1 MLESI
6 LQQYLWKL
14 KNARKGFSID
24 SQIALSEAENLPCSG
39 KDLCYVTRDEHVDYK
54 IKLILSAYWLVKEKV
69 WNPTLS
75 SLADLPTLPSL
86 HVMKNLQ
93 FSAQSSTGEI
103 FFVTEQCKLLWSP
116 NCWGYKCIF
125 PRNKTENIETHALWT
140 ENVLKLHIAANV
152 TNTPN
157 NSKKQAQPK
166 GERL

>member
-1 MLESI
+1 MIQQHKDPIESEI
-6 LQQYLWKL
+6 EGQVSIFHFFKKVREKKL
-14 KNARKGFSID
+14 DRA
-24 SQIALSEAENLPCSG
+24 
-39 KDLCYVTRDEHVDYK
+39 DLMFKAY
-54 IKLILSAYWLVKEKV
+54 SAAYWLVKEKV
-69 WNPTLS
+69 WNQTLS

-93 FSAQSSTGEI
+93 FSAQSSIGEI

-125 PRNKTENIETHALWT
+125 PRNKTENTETHSLWT